1 MWDIAVS
8 FIGVGFL
15 LLRLMSRTIKFPA
28 LLLIVSSFSL
38 STNIFAQDVRI
49 NDDTSNAIGEGSVI
63 AFVGRKISFTEDKT
77 PPVAEPIKMPNGT
90 VVMRTIPRL
99 DSKYNATYQVIKWIH
114 GEPKAETVNF
124 NVYDH
129 YSRPALPNIENPL
142 VLLVRYEGGW
152 AQSKYNNYSLYRTT
166 DGDWGIC
173 GVPARF
179 KSMKDQGER
188 YVQPLSFIETIKS
201 ENGDICKAG
210 TRVKDIFEYNNKT
223 KFLPESRRITCNRE
237 LEIPSYFNA
246 GTGSSADAP
255 TIANAHAACIER
267 LEFEAL
273 SK

>member
-1 MWDIAVS
+1 
-8 FIGVGFL
+8 
-15 LLRLMSRTIKFPA
+15 MSRTIKFPA

-38 STNIFAQDVRI
+38 STNIFAQDVRG
-49 NDDTSNAIGEGSVI
+49 NDDTPNAIKEGSVI

-77 PPVAEPIKMPNGT
+77 PPDAEPIKMPDGT
-90 VVMRTIPRL
+90 VVMRVIPRF
-99 DSKYNATYQVIKWIH
+99 DSKYNATYQVINWVH
-114 GEPKAETVNF
+114 GESKAETVDF

-129 YSRPALPNIENPL
+129 YSRPDLPNIKNPL

-152 AQSKYNNYSLYRTT
+152 VQSKYNNYHLSRTT

-173 GVPARF
+173 GVPAQL

-188 YVQPLSFIETIKS
+188 YVQPLSFIETVKS

-210 TRVKDIFEYNNKT
+210 TRAKDIFEYNNKT
-223 KFLPESRRITCNRE
+223 RFLPESRRVTCNRE
-237 LEIPSYFNA
+237 LEIPSYFIA

-255 TIANAHAACIER
+255 TIAHAHAACIER

-273 SK
+273 SR